1 MSVNSLEVFRNQSIR
16 SLEEQVLDDNLNV
29 QRLLL
34 TPLLPEEVVVRHYI
48 WNEIVEFGQLEASL
62 TDVVK
67 LARRICAKK

>member
-1 MSVNSLEVFRNQSIR
+1 MNSLEVFRNQSIR